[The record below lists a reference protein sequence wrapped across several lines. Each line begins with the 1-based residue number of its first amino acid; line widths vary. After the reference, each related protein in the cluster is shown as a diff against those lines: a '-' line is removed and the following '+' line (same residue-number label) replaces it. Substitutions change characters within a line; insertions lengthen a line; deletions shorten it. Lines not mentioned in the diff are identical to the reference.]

1 MTSETKEETINKKQ
15 LQEMMFEIQKQENE
29 RAS

>member
-1 MTSETKEETINKKQ
+1 MTSATKEETINKKQ